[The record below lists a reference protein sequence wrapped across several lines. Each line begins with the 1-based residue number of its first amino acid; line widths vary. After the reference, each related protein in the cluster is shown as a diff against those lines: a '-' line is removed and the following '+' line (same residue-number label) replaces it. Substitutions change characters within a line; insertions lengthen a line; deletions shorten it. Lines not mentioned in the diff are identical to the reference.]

1 MVIGHWSKNALFCC
15 FVLTGTTLE
24 MYTVNMVETKENTAF
39 LHIRIK
45 KELLDE
51 AKKKAE
57 KGDLNLSQV
66 VRILISEWVNNP
78 QEKLFF

>member
-1 MVIGHWSKNALFCC
+1 
-15 FVLTGTTLE
+15 
-24 MYTVNMVETKENTAF
+24 MVETKENTAF

-57 KGDLNLSQV
+57 KSDLNLSQV

>member
-1 MVIGHWSKNALFCC
+1 
-15 FVLTGTTLE
+15 
-24 MYTVNMVETKENTAF
+24 MVETKENTVF